1 MHTNKN
7 IASIL
12 VKLALIIGVIIG
24 VWASLFQDGFYDPS
38 HFLYYTIQ
46 SNLEIGIISLVCLF
60 FLFRKKGQIP
70 QSVYLLKFIFT
81 VAISLTGF
89 VFNFILY
96 PESVIYN
103 YYLNPFSTSNF
114 FTHIFVPV
122 LSIVDF
128 FIFDYKMKI
137 TKKTFFLGLIT
148 PLLYF
153 AFVMICTVTGIRF
166 YKEGFVPYFFLDYKQ
181 YGWFTLGT
189 DIFGV
194 FYWIILQIILVLFI
208 SFFLIFFLK
217 KRKKNT

>member
-46 SNLEIGIISLVCLF
+46 SNLEMGIISLVCLF
-60 FLFRKKGQIP
+60 FLFRRNKQIP
-70 QSVYLLKFIFT
+70 QSVYLPKFIFT

-96 PESVIYN
+96 PESVIYD

-137 TKKTFFLGLIT
+137 TNKTFLLGLVT

-153 AFVMICTVTGIRF
+153 
-166 YKEGFVPYFFLDYKQ
+166 GFVILISTIPPFYYAFRLYYSSFVILGRKIYLILPRNIEYIGSNYKFL
-181 YGWFTLGT
+181 FATL
-189 DIFGV
+189 F
-194 FYWIILQIILVLFI
+194 
-208 SFFLIFFLK
+208 
-217 KRKKNT
+217 